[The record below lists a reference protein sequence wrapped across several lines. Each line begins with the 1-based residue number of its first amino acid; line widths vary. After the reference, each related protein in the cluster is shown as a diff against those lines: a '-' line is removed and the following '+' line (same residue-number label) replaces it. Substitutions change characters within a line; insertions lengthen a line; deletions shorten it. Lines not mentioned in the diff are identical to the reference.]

1 MRALQPL
8 GGPDLN
14 IIEIAWSTTV
24 SGNICVT
31 RRISFDFFGKLG
43 KKIFEH
49 LNTIFDVSEE
59 RKK

>member
-31 RRISFDFFGKLG
+31 RRISFDFFGKFG
-43 KKIFEH
+43 KKIFQH
-49 LNTIFDVSEE
+49 LIFDVSEE

>member
-1 MRALQPL
+1 MRAL

-24 SGNICVT
+24 NGNICVT
-31 RRISFDFFGKLG
+31 RRISFYFFGKFG
-43 KKIFEH
+43 KKLFQH

>member
-1 MRALQPL
+1 MRAL

-14 IIEIAWSTTV
+14 IIEIAWSSTFN
-24 SGNICVT
+24 GNICVT
-31 RRISFDFFGKLG
+31 RRISVYFFGKFG

>member
-1 MRALQPL
+1 MRAL

-14 IIEIAWSTTV
+14 IIEIAYSSTFN
-24 SGNICVT
+24 GNICVT
-31 RRISFDFFGKLG
+31 RRISVYFFGKFG
-43 KKIFEH
+43 KKLFQH